1 MQKVHILH
9 NPGAGDE
16 KYTREHLIEL
26 LENNG
31 YQCSYMSTKQDK
43 WKNFDTNADLLIVA
57 GGDGTVRK
65 VAGQILNRQLLDK
78 PRALALLPLGTANNI
93 GRSLKLNTSIEEA
106 VNTLHLYQAKPFD
119 IGRIYN
125 VPGAGYFLESFGFGV
140 FPALIEESKKKPD
153 KDKAEKTLQE
163 KIQLARKRLYDI
175 VVSYEPV
182 FCKIEIDSK
191 EYSGRY
197 LLIEVMNTP
206 SIGPK
211 LDLSPVSD
219 PGDGSFEVVMVSE
232 SDRQKFLD
240 YLSGKI
246 SESKDEY
253 NFETIKG
260 KHIKISWDG
269 NQAHVDDK
277 FIELENGIEV
287 TIRLRNELLAFL
299 TPLLNPI
306 ELLNDPV

>member
-1 MQKVHILH
+1 MQKVQILH

-16 KYTREHLIEL
+16 KYAREHLIEF
-26 LENNG
+26 LEKNG
-31 YQCSYMSTKQDK
+31 YHCSYLSTKQDK
-43 WKNFDTNADLLIVA
+43 WKNFDTNADLLLIA

-78 PRALALLPLGTANNI
+78 PGAIGLLPLGTANNI
-93 GRSLKLNTSIEEA
+93 GRSLKLNTNIEEA
-106 VNTLHLYQAKPFD
+106 ISALRNYQAKPFD

-125 VPGAGYFLESFGFGV
+125 VAGASYFLESFGFGV

-153 KDKAEKTLQE
+153 KDKVERPLEE

-182 FCKIEIDSK
+182 FCKLEIDGK

-211 LDLSPVSD
+211 LDLSPASD

-232 SDRQKFLD
+232 NDRQKFLD

-246 SESKDEY
+246 NESKDD
-253 NFETIKG
+253 FDFQTIQG
-260 KHIKISWDG
+260 KQIKISWVG
-269 NQAHVDDK
+269 NQAHVDDQ

-299 TPLLNPI
+299 TP
-306 ELLNDPV
+306 